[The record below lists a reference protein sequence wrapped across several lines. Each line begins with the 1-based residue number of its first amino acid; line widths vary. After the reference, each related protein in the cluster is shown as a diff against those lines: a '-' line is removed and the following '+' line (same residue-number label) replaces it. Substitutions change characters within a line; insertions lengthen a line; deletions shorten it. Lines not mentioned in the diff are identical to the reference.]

1 MVCVLIQREQ
11 ITSNLII
18 KTQIN
23 ILDLYFMLQLYHNF
37 KNIEEKV
44 IKLFF
49 VNKLFIDETSLAELN

>member
-11 ITSNLII
+11 ITTNLII

-23 ILDLYFMLQLYHNF
+23 ILDLHFMLQLYHNF

>member
-11 ITSNLII
+11 ITTNLII

-23 ILDLYFMLQLYHNF
+23 ILDLYFILQLYHNF

>member
-11 ITSNLII
+11 ITTNLII

>member
-11 ITSNLII
+11 ITTNLII

-49 VNKLFIDETSLAELN
+49 VNKLFIDETSLAELS

>member
-11 ITSNLII
+11 ITTNLII

-23 ILDLYFMLQLYHNF
+23 ILDLHFMLQLYHNF

-49 VNKLFIDETSLAELN
+49 VNKLFIDETSLAELS

>member
-11 ITSNLII
+11 FTTNLII

-23 ILDLYFMLQLYHNF
+23 ILDLHFMLQLYHNF
-37 KNIEEKV
+37 KDIEEKV

>member
-49 VNKLFIDETSLAELN
+49 VNKLFIDETPLAELN

>member
-11 ITSNLII
+11 ITTNLII

-23 ILDLYFMLQLYHNF
+23 ILDLHFMLQLYQNF

>member
-49 VNKLFIDETSLAELN
+49 VNKLFIDKTSLAELS

>member
-44 IKLFF
+44 IKLYF

>member
-11 ITSNLII
+11 ITTNLII

-23 ILDLYFMLQLYHNF
+23 ILDLHFMLQLYHNF

-49 VNKLFIDETSLAELN
+49 VNKIFIDETSLAELN

>member
-49 VNKLFIDETSLAELN
+49 VNKLFIDETSLAELS